1 MGHYV
6 NPYVLY
12 FLAKFVLSYIHMGFM
27 GGSMN
32 VLKKINKMRLERGWS
47 TYRLSVESG
56 ISQSTLTNMFN
67 RETLPSIT
75 TLECLCNAF
84 GITMSE
90 FFAEAV
96 ENPTAEQEEKE
107 LLRLFSKMTS
117 EEKQSLLLLLR
128 GFSKQ

>member
-1 MGHYV
+1 MD
-6 NPYVLY
+6 
-12 FLAKFVLSYIHMGFM
+12 I
-27 GGSMN
+27 
-32 VLKKINKMRLERGWS
+32 LKKINKIRIERGWS
-47 TYRLSVESG
+47 VYRLSVESG

-90 FFAEAV
+90 FFAEEV

-128 GFSKQ
+128 SFSK